1 MFDTQ
6 RPYWSTKARA
16 HSVLWTHSTARTNDA
31 WVGKM
36 RLGLKHAE
44 PEATVWK
51 NILISRHIIL
61 QTEGMVC
68 INVQSQEKFCPVR
81 NLMTNAVYA
90 VINTSYFF
98 SFLMDIT
105 EIEFL
110 RYLCFWTQTCSG
122 DMDSKHHCVC
132 NCMFSESQL

>member
-1 MFDTQ
+1 
-6 RPYWSTKARA
+6 
-16 HSVLWTHSTARTNDA
+16 
-31 WVGKM
+31 M

-51 NILISRHIIL
+51 NILVSRRMIL

-68 INVQSQEKFCPVR
+68 INAQSQEKFCPVR

-98 SFLMDIT
+98 FISDGYYRNRISQISVFLDT
-105 EIEFL
+105 NL
-110 RYLCFWTQTCSG
+110 
-122 DMDSKHHCVC
+122 
-132 NCMFSESQL
+132 